1 MPIVEPSLVEVQRT
15 ERLDLEGIDV
25 SGDWNTF
32 LRSRVAV
39 DLDVKI
45 LDWVKGHPQ
54 GDTISRCWQCGTCTA
69 GCCMHTDY
77 GLQEFNPRYFI
88 YLAQI
93 GYEEE
98 LRRYADTV
106 WRCVSCN
113 KCVERCPK
121 GVKVEEGVHTIG
133 SDLIASG
140 LAPESPADRFDRAY
154 TENLLRHGILDEAD
168 LFRTYERLEGRKTPA
183 RQILRMGLTLLRSGR
198 LHTGPFAH
206 RARRWAQMR
215 SVLRAQLA
223 RDARCPAPTGAA
235 DRTVAA
241 EGGGVR

>member
-1 MPIVEPSLVEVQRT
+1 MPIVEGSLVEV
-15 ERLDLEGIDV
+15 ERSEKLEVDGIDV

-32 LRSRVAV
+32 LRSRVRG

-54 GDTISRCWQCGTCTA
+54 GETISRCWQCGTCTA

-77 GLQEFNPRYFI
+77 GLREFNPRYFI

-121 GVKVEEGVHTIG
+121 GVKVEEVVHTIG
-133 SDLIASG
+133 SYLTASG
-140 LAPESPADRFDRAY
+140 IAPESPADRFDRAY
-154 TENLLRHGILDEAD
+154 TENLLDRGILDEAR
-168 LFRTYERLEGRKTPA
+168 LFRTYEQGEGRKTPT
-183 RQILRMGLTLLRSGR
+183 RQLLRMGLALLTSGR

-206 RARRWAQMR
+206 RTRRWGAMR
-215 SVLRAQLA
+215 SVLSAQLA
-223 RDARCPAPTGAA
+223 RDLRPPERSASAQRGP
-235 DRTVAA
+235 A
-241 EGGGVR
+241 EGDR